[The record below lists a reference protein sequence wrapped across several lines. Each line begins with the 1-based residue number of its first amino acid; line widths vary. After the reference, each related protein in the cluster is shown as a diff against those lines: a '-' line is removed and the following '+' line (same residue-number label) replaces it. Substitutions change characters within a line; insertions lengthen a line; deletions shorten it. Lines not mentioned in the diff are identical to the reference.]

1 MLGKVMNCLEQVFI
15 HDSFGRPIYFQ
26 TFSGNANIGNK
37 VLSLMEDIKEYLKS
51 ISSDGKVN
59 SAIVIDS
66 AGNGVPTLRSIVE
79 SGRYFITILDENQIK
94 DVRKFKNMG
103 KPEEYKYRDAKL
115 TECMVEMKDSKERLY
130 F

>member
-1 MLGKVMNCLEQVFI
+1 MNYLEQIFI
-15 HDSFGRPIYFQ
+15 HDSFGRPAYFQ
-26 TFSGNANIGNK
+26 TFSGNANVVNK
-37 VLSLMEDIKEYLKS
+37 VLSLMGDIEEYLKS

-94 DVRKFKNMG
+94 DVRKFKNIRHVV
-103 KPEEYKYRDAKL
+103 Y
-115 TECMVEMKDSKERLY
+115 
-130 F
+130 